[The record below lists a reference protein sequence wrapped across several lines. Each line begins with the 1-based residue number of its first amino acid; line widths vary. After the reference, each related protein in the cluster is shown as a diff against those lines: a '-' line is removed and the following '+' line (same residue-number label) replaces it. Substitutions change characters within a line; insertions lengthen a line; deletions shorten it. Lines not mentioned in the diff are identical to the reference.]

1 MALTI
6 SSSVSVTANFSLTET
21 DSGESISLSDSRS
34 SSTSYTYGS
43 GNNQITNAVSVTG
56 QLSSGGFVSIDL
68 YSLSQTTFGS
78 TQSIQFT
85 GIKHFNVFNTSTTA
99 GYDFFVRATGTNA
112 CTNLFNGGTGNLIVK
127 PYSSFCYNDPY
138 SGFVV
143 STGQRYI
150 HLNDGGSGVAYKLI
164 VLGLD

>member
-1 MALTI
+1 MAITI
-6 SSSVSVTANFSLTET
+6 GSSASASTSFSLT
-21 DSGESISLSDSRS
+21 DINNGASITLSDAASLSS
-34 SSTSYTYGS
+34 SYSYGS
-43 GNNQITNAVSVTG
+43 GTNQITNAVSLTG